1 MKGWVNSFSHPAGIT
16 DGKLSILLKLSLKI
30 GQKKKK
36 KKSAS
41 FQNPWIL
48 YSWFVLESEERLK
61 LQATS
66 NPSKSSINEE

>member
-1 MKGWVNSFSHPAGIT
+1 MKGWVNSSSHPAGIT
-16 DGKLSILLKLSLKI
+16 DGKLSILLKLPLQI

-48 YSWFVLESEERLK
+48 YLCFVLETEERLK
-61 LQATS
+61 LWVAS
-66 NPSKSSINEE
+66 NPSKSSVNVE